1 MFETMLIDPHRR
13 PGFAIGRTNYLF
25 RKRIIAELKKV
36 NSMLSPEEAWI
47 LMVLDDAG
55 GTAQTGAL
63 RDVMQRDSSTL
74 TRQLDTAC
82 QKKLVRRERDG
93 ADGRVINIVLTAA
106 GRRELDRVMPGF
118 KALRESAVSGI
129 SKEDLHI
136 MTNALL
142 RIQKNLQSTKP

>member
-1 MFETMLIDPHRR
+1 MLTDPHRR

-25 RKRIIAELKKV
+25 RKRIIGELKKV

-63 RDVMQRDSSTL
+63 REVMQRDSSTL

-82 QKKLVRRERDG
+82 EKKLVRRERDG
-93 ADGRVINIVLTAA
+93 GDGRVINIILTAA

-118 KALRESAVSGI
+118 KALRESAVGGI
-129 SKEDLHI
+129 SKEDLRT
-136 MTNALL
+136 MTRSLL
-142 RIQKNLQSTKP
+142 KIQENLQSNQP